1 MWTTVSFW
9 KTGKP
14 RAYRQREISRRQ
26 SAKPKKQQHFT
37 MSRDVA
43 RGRKQG
49 IMSVLV
55 DEAWIHAT
63 RGSFI
68 LVLGGVTHDFENRT
82 THEPE
87 CSTCRYRARLSATCL
102 TSRSGLPKIH
112 PKMQASTRRVS
123 TLKTT
128 KSFSLRATRLLGS
141 GSSSCSR

>member
-55 DEAWIHAT
+55 DEAWIHVT
-63 RGSFI
+63 RGSSF
-68 LVLGGVTHDFENRT
+68 LSSVASPTT
-82 THEPE
+82 SKTAATHEPE

-128 KSFSLRATRLLGS
+128 KSVSLRATRLLGG
-141 GSSSCSR
+141 GSLSCSR

>member
-1 MWTTVSFW
+1 
-9 KTGKP
+9 
-14 RAYRQREISRRQ
+14 
-26 SAKPKKQQHFT
+26 

-55 DEAWIHAT
+55 DEAWIHIT

-68 LVLGGVTHDFENRT
+68 LVLGGVTHDFENRSDT
-82 THEPE
+82 
-87 CSTCRYRARLSATCL
+87 RAGVLNLSIPGSFERHMPDIAQWFAENP
-102 TSRSGLPKIH
+102 PKDAGIY
-112 PKMQASTRRVS
+112 RRVS

>member
-55 DEAWIHAT
+55 DEAWIHVT
-63 RGSFI
+63 PGSFI
-68 LVLGGVTHDFENRT
+68 LVLGGVTHDFENRSDT
-82 THEPE
+82 
-87 CSTCRYRARLSATCL
+87 RAGVLNLSIPGSFERPMPYIAQWFAENP
-102 TSRSGLPKIH
+102 PKDAGIY
-112 PKMQASTRRVS
+112 P
-123 TLKTT
+123 
-128 KSFSLRATRLLGS
+128 
-141 GSSSCSR
+141 SCVYT